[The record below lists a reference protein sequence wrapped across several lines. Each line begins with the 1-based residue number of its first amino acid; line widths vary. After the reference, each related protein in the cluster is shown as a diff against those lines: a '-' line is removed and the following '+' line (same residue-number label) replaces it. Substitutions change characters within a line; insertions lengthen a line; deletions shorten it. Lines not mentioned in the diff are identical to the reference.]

1 MPRVQNHPLKIG
13 HVHTRTH
20 MHSPHFLN
28 EQNIQTKQIPRLKVC
43 ICTEDITEKRIP
55 SGRQKRLKRSHA
67 ASIAKRG
74 PNLQFSRSK
83 RFFRSNQMKMCARAE
98 TMTMSIWWC
107 AVPSSMRNFR
117 AWQISKIPLFAAMP
131 LQIEEAMTRT
141 FSFEKTDTMMPGMHK
156 TIIRICREAGVS
168 HMHAWTIWAK
178 AWISKSGRIFHFCKK
193 SHRNNNTDVPPWP
206 THEQQMHYIARVCMH
221 GPSLLQAAEGVHRGK
236 MARHEN
242 YTPGSQKVKETA
254 SLHGS

>member
-55 SGRQKRLKRSHA
+55 SGKQKRLKRSHA

-74 PNLQFSRSK
+74 PNLRFSRSK

-98 TMTMSIWWC
+98 TMTMPI
-107 AVPSSMRNFR
+107 
-117 AWQISKIPLFAAMP
+117 
-131 LQIEEAMTRT
+131 
-141 FSFEKTDTMMPGMHK
+141 
-156 TIIRICREAGVS
+156 
-168 HMHAWTIWAK
+168 
-178 AWISKSGRIFHFCKK
+178 
-193 SHRNNNTDVPPWP
+193 
-206 THEQQMHYIARVCMH
+206 
-221 GPSLLQAAEGVHRGK
+221 
-236 MARHEN
+236 
-242 YTPGSQKVKETA
+242 
-254 SLHGS
+254 